1 MQWTRDMSYWVG
13 MVVMCFYIILIIRQL
28 FRYFSTAVQWNA
40 ENRRVRIGK
49 RNVSH
54 CRVVVFVFAA
64 YFLSR
69 LLILCFVTCFD
80 IIVYS
85 GTISGFFTSLPHR
98 LCRWDANH
106 YLGII
111 RNWYV
116 TEGDAR
122 LHLVFFP
129 LFPLIGRVLYW
140 VGFSDF
146 VAALIVSNGAFIGC
160 GLAMFY
166 LVDATYNRK
175 TAYRSVLFLMFNP
188 LSCFYSMP
196 YTESLFL
203 LMTLLAVLTARR
215 KRFIWAI
222 LFGTFAANTRIVGIT
237 VAIPIFWEML
247 RSAWEKQAAHYGE
260 AVRRN
265 GVFLVT
271 AIKCVLAVSPVL
283 LGLGAYL
290 YLNYSLHGNPFQF
303 MIYQRENWSQQMGHP
318 AYTIMYTLTNAISY
332 RNPNY
337 QLGTWIPQ
345 IVVILTV
352 IALMAVRRKKQHPAD
367 AAYGLVYFWL
377 SIMPTWLLSGARYA
391 SAMYSLY
398 PLIATIGEKRSIFMA
413 IFITEIFLLCYMSIM
428 CLNIGYVL

>member
-13 MVVMCFYIILIIRQL
+13 IVVMCIYIVLIIQQL
-28 FRYFSTAVQWNA
+28 FRYFSTAIQWNDA
-40 ENRRVRIGK
+40 SWRTRIGK
-49 RNVSH
+49 MDVSH
-54 CRVVVFVFAA
+54 SRVALFVLAA

-69 LLILCFVTCFD
+69 LLILCLAACFD
-80 IIVYS
+80 VIVYS
-85 GTISGFFTSLPHR
+85 GTISGFFASLPHR

-129 LFPLIGRVLYW
+129 LFPLMGRILYW
-140 VGFSDF
+140 VGFSDIA
-146 VAALIVSNGAFIGC
+146 AALIVSNGAFIGC

-166 LVDATYNRK
+166 LLDATYDRK
-175 TAYRSVLFLMFNP
+175 TACRSVLLLMFNP

-203 LMTLLAVLTARR
+203 FMTLLAVLMAR
-215 KRFIWAI
+215 KRKFVWAL
-222 LFGTFAANTRIVGIT
+222 LFGALSANTRIVGIA

-247 RSAWEKQAAHYGE
+247 RAAWEKHVAYYREAA
-260 AVRRN
+260 RRD

-271 AIKCVLAVSPVL
+271 ALKCVLAVFPVL

-345 IVVILTV
+345 IVVILAV
-352 IALMAVRRKKQHPAD
+352 ISLMAVRRKKQHPAD

-377 SIMPTWLLSGARYA
+377 SIMPTWLLSGTRYA

-398 PLIATIGEKRSIFMA
+398 PMIATIGKKRSSFMV
-413 IFITEIFLLCYMSIM
+413 IFITEILLLCYMSIM
-428 CLNIGYVL
+428 CLNVGYVL